1 MLINRIFFGFKQIF
15 LHFSD
20 NKQYICKTNSN
31 KISGRNSE
39 LKVKNNIFT
48 LDSTD
53 IKILEIL
60 QEDARQ
66 TYTTIGKRLGMA
78 HSTVYDRIK
87 RMENYGIIKK
97 YTTLVDAEKA
107 GAKNLTAIMTIYTDP
122 KESEKVAEK
131 LCKTPQVIEVYTSL
145 SEELQIIAKVI
156 ADSQESLHMFIA
168 NSVAPLP
175 GVLRI
180 RTSIIT
186 KKFKET
192 QPLML
197 NEPKKLTPTINKH
210 NRKEKKEN
218 EGRG

>member
-1 MLINRIFFGFKQIF
+1 ML
-15 LHFSD
+15 S
-20 NKQYICKTNSN
+20 
-31 KISGRNSE
+31 
-39 LKVKNNIFT
+39 

-66 TYTTIGKRLGMA
+66 TYTTIGKRLGIA

-87 RMENYGIIKK
+87 RMEQHGIIKK
-97 YTTLVDAEKA
+97 YTALIDAEKT
-107 GAKNLTAIMTIYTDP
+107 GAKNITAIMTIITDP

-131 LCKTPQVIEVYTSL
+131 LCTVPQVTEVYTSL

-156 ADSQESLHMFIA
+156 AENQESLHEFIA
-168 NSVAPLP
+168 TTIAPLP

-180 RTSIIT
+180 RTSIVT

-192 QPLML
+192 QPLIV
-197 NEPKKLTPTINKH
+197 NDPKKLTPTE
-210 NRKEKKEN
+210 NRN
-218 EGRG
+218 SQQEGRNKSEN